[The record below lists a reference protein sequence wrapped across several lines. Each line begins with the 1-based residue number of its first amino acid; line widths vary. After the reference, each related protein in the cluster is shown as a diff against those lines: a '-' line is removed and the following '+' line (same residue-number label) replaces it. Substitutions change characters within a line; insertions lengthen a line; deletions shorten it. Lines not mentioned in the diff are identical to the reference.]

1 MARWTGYLLSRP
13 SRIRPSYSP
22 SGNRGSRNMTWP
34 RCFPGPRP
42 RFLAFFPSAVYV
54 QDSAPRGAKEQAP
67 FPGSEFPA
75 SRATTPPVQ
84 RPWAP
89 KSRSHEGAVRRRKL
103 AQMPSRPPRLAG
115 LVADPPGSLN
125 HALHVAVGGGREV
138 SAVIGPC
145 GVPARA
151 GLLLLLR
158 LWPKAATCRVTRRHR
173 REILRGLEVGVTLP
187 FFSFKGLGAVGD
199 GTQLLARCK
208 QFC

>member
-115 LVADPPGSLN
+115 LVADPPRFSEPCI
-125 HALHVAVGGGREV
+125 ACGGR
-138 SAVIGPC
+138 
-145 GVPARA
+145 R
-151 GLLLLLR
+151 
-158 LWPKAATCRVTRRHR
+158 WPGGIRRHWSLR
-173 REILRGLEVGVTLP
+173 RPR
-187 FFSFKGLGAVGD
+187 
-199 GTQLLARCK
+199 ARRAPSSA
-208 QFC
+208 QVAAEGGNMSGYTEA